1 MKKLF
6 YLLLL
11 MPLAFLA
18 SCNND
23 DDLPEVD
30 LKVTLSNV
38 YQDPSTEKFYY
49 VDEEGED
56 GEEAAPILIDGF
68 STVGQNS
75 TVANARFALNNIVPL
90 VWGTEPEEDQS
101 SQLYVPTEYLR
112 EGVNYINISATVL
125 QVDKS
130 IAQCYL
136 DVPVY
141 VVSSTDELP
150 AADMTL
156 GTYSVTLKMQK
167 DKK

>member
-18 SCNND
+18 SCTND

-38 YQDPSTEKFYY
+38 YQDSSNDKFYY
-49 VDEEGED
+49 VDAEGED
-56 GEEAAPILIDGF
+56 EAPILIDSF

-75 TVANARFALNNIVPL
+75 TVTNVRYGLNNIVRL
-90 VWGTEPEEDQS
+90 WGTMPEEDEPS
-101 SQLYVPTEYLR
+101 KLYVPTEYLQ

-130 IAQCYL
+130 IAQCVL

-141 VVSSTDELP
+141 VVSSTDKLP

-167 DKK
+167 NKK